1 VRVLSEWDDT
11 TYGVMASAD
20 GDRKMADRISD
31 FPKEALADVC
41 RQYQVKELSVFGSVL
56 RDDFRADS
64 DIDLL
69 VEFEPQAR
77 VGFLTLTRLGRD
89 LSALLKRPVDVIPKG
104 GLKPQIR
111 AEVLA
116 HAEVL
121 FAA

>member
-1 VRVLSEWDDT
+1 
-11 TYGVMASAD
+11 MA
-20 GDRKMADRISD
+20 GRISD

-41 RQYQVKELSVFGSVL
+41 RQYQVKELSVFGSAL

-69 VEFEPQAR
+69 VEFEAQAK